1 MALSMSAWVVMLGS
15 IVALWGTAVWALVR
29 SLRDEDEKLELLD
42 EQGEIDTY
50 SPRSMT
56 ELREWIRENPGDK
69 HASEA
74 RDRYNEC
81 VETLQHIDT
90 TFYDWNRSEIDSLEK
105 L

>member
-1 MALSMSAWVVMLGS
+1 MALSTSAWVVMLGS
-15 IVALWGTAVWALVR
+15 IAVLWGTAVWALVR
-29 SLRDEDEKLELLD
+29 SLRDEDEKLELLN

-56 ELREWIRENPGDK
+56 ELREWIRDNPGDK

-81 VETLQHIDT
+81 VETLRRIDT
-90 TFYDWNRSEIDSLEK
+90 TFYDWSREEIDSLEK

>member
-1 MALSMSAWVVMLGS
+1 MALSTSTWIVMFGAI
-15 IVALWGTAVWALVR
+15 IVLWGTAVWALVR

-50 SPRSMT
+50 SPRSLT
-56 ELREWIRENPGDK
+56 ELREWIRANPGDK
-69 HASEA
+69 HADEA

-81 VETLQHIDT
+81 VETLRRIDT
-90 TFYDWNRSEIDSLEK
+90 TFYDWDRSEIDSLEK

>member
-1 MALSMSAWVVMLGS
+1 MALSTSAWVVMLGS
-15 IVALWGTAVWALVR
+15 IAVLWGTAVWALVR
-29 SLRDEDEKLELLD
+29 SLRDEDEKLELLN

-56 ELREWIRENPGDK
+56 ELREWIRENPDDK

-74 RDRYNEC
+74 RERYNEC
-81 VETLQHIDT
+81 VETLRRIDT
-90 TFYDWNRSEIDSLEK
+90 TFYDWNQSEIDSLER